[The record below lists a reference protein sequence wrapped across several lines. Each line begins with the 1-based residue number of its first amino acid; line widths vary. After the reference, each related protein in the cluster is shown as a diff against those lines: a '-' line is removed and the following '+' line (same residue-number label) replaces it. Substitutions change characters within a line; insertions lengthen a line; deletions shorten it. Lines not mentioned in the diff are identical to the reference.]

1 MRIETLLSS
10 NDHGELKKESKEVL
24 GLSGYLSPPFGQSTD
39 DYVEVHLLDTNG
51 GFIEKFN
58 SQHTTFED
66 DKIIL
71 NIGQDLRDQDYNRG
85 EFKVRYHFIRKMA
98 GGEEIVLTKT
108 VDGKPNIIHSGNP
121 ELTGVPMGQFFTDNE
136 GNAFIGENPPPNMM
150 DAQPLDIK
158 EWKFKIDEISPSR
171 TEVRIVP
178 QLINNEK
185 YIREFRDLVEPKRY
199 IPETAWAEYVD
210 GDTGLRGA
218 WNTISTNP
226 DDGLSKWWRPR
237 LQFVDN
243 VTKKADFGKLHWN
256 LFGRD
261 EPNRNL
267 PTQDGG
273 GQISWTGP
281 DSSRLEF
288 NIRREVEDE
297 GFKDT
302 MKGSTITIEKAYIV
316 GFESRPDVSL
326 NEEYTQEAGIPDLYI
341 QAIRVGDTKEYN
353 YSMYTMNGEV
363 YDPNSPGVQ
372 FYWEFGCGHRQ
383 EASTEPNASHTYD
396 TEGSFSPS
404 VIVMTP
410 NFQRTIEEVRTPNGR
425 ILNSIVT
432 TPPPGTSSI
441 GESQLDGKIILYNG
455 VGGTPKKSL
464 TNGDPAGDSTRWYIQ
479 NGYRR
484 HITTSANLL
493 LLRNALGQ
501 VPELDEEG
509 DVINQAADG
518 NWLPADISLPATM
531 INQFPIG
538 PNLTARSFTQGIS
551 TSVSLPTEDMGSEDG
566 QVYDPPVFLG
576 NVQEE
581 EEEDTDTNPNQTDD
595 NGENEVDDTFDD
607 GDSGQN
613 SGGGNA
619 FTVTLVN
626 SGAPAGSQVA
636 FQGDEYTPFN
646 VENSITKEF
655 LTSQIVSFK
664 GNGLGPAGVNPFVGF
679 FDDVDRTVP
688 SFPTQPDG
696 DEFVEIFLDSSRTFY
711 AKVESGA

>member
-1 MRIETLLSS
+1 MRIETALSP
-10 NDHGELKKESKEVL
+10 NDYRELKKESKEVL
-24 GLSGYLSPPFGQSTD
+24 GLSGHLSPPFGQSTN
-39 DYVEVHLLDTNG
+39 DYVEVHLLDTND
-51 GFIEKFN
+51 GFIEKFI

-66 DKIIL
+66 DKMVI
-71 NIGQDLRDQDYNRG
+71 NIGQDLRDRDYDRG
-85 EFKVRYHFIRKMA
+85 NFKVRYNFIRKIA

-121 ELTGVPMGQFFTDNE
+121 ELTGVPMGQFYTDEE
-136 GNAFIGENPPPNMM
+136 GNAFIGESAPANML
-150 DAQPLDIK
+150 DAQPLDLK
-158 EWKFKIDEISPSR
+158 EWKFKIDEISTSR

-178 QLINNEK
+178 QLINNLN
-185 YIREFRDLVEPKRY
+185 YIREFRDLVEPKTY

-210 GDTGLRGA
+210 GDSDLLNA
-218 WNTISTNP
+218 WNTISGDP
-226 DDGLSKWWRPR
+226 DHPTSKWWRPR
-237 LQFVDN
+237 LQFIDN

-256 LFGRD
+256 LYGKN
-261 EPNRNL
+261 EPSRNL

-302 MKGSTITIEKAYIV
+302 MKGSTITIEKAYIIDYQT
-316 GFESRPDVSL
+316 RPDVSE
-326 NEEYTQEAGIPDLYI
+326 NTNYQPEGAIPELYI
-341 QAIRVGDTKEYN
+341 QAVRVGDTKQYN
-353 YSMYTMNGEV
+353 FSMYTENGEV
-363 YDPNSPGVQ
+363 YDPNSQGVQ

-383 EASTEPNASHTYD
+383 EASTDPNASHTYD

-410 NFQRTIEEVRTPNGR
+410 NFQSTIEEVRTPNGR
-425 ILNSIVT
+425 ILDSIVT

-441 GESQLDGKIILYNG
+441 GESQLDGKIIKWNQNG
-455 VGGTPKKSL
+455 DTPIKSL
-464 TNGDPAGDSTRWYIQ
+464 TNGDPAGTGTRWYIQ

-484 HITTSANLL
+484 HITTDDNLL

-518 NWLPADISLPATM
+518 NWLPADIFLPSTM

-581 EEEDTDTNPNQTDD
+581 EEEEETTDTSPNDVTLTINTFFQDSTGTDD
-595 NGENEVDDTFDD
+595 LPKQVVNSQGETIVDVIIKVNGATYEQNQLTQSFPSGTQLNLEIVNGSTGQAPEDFGFVNWGTPNDDFTTNPRTITLNSDRTFD
-607 GDSGQN
+607 
-613 SGGGNA
+613 
-619 FTVTLVN
+619 
-626 SGAPAGSQVA
+626 
-636 FQGDEYTPFN
+636 
-646 VENSITKEF
+646 VE
-655 LTSQIVSFK
+655 V
-664 GNGLGPAGVNPFVGF
+664 GLA
-679 FDDVDRTVP
+679 
-688 SFPTQPDG
+688 S
-696 DEFVEIFLDSSRTFY
+696 
-711 AKVESGA
+711 

>member
-1 MRIETLLSS
+1 MRIETSLST
-10 NDHGELKKESKEVL
+10 NDHAELKKESKEVL
-24 GLSGYLSPPFGQSTD
+24 GLGGYLSPPFGQSTD
-39 DYVEVHLLDTNG
+39 DYVEIHLLDSDG
-51 GFIEKFN
+51 GFIEKFT

-66 DKIIL
+66 DKMIL

-136 GNAFIGENPPPNMM
+136 GNAFIGDNPPANMM

-178 QLINNEK
+178 QLINNDR

-199 IPETAWAEYVD
+199 IPETAWDEYVD
-210 GDTGLRGA
+210 GDFDLKNA
-218 WNTISTNP
+218 WNTISGDADAP
-226 DDGLSKWWRPR
+226 LSKWWRPR
-237 LQFVDN
+237 LQFIDN

-256 LFGRD
+256 LYGRN
-261 EPNRNL
+261 EPSRNL

-316 GFESRPDVSL
+316 GFESRPDVSI
-326 NEEYTQEAGIPDLYI
+326 NEGYTQEGGIPDLYI
-341 QAIRVGDTKEYN
+341 QATRVGDTREYN
-353 YSMYTMNGEV
+353 YSMYTMDGVPYN
-363 YDPNSPGVQ
+363 PNSQGIQ
-372 FYWEFGCGHRQ
+372 FYWEFGCGHKQ
-383 EASTEPNASHTYD
+383 EASTEANASHNYD
-396 TEGSFSPS
+396 TEGSYSPS
-404 VIVMTP
+404 VYVFTP
-410 NFQRTIEEVRTPNGR
+410 NFQKEITEVRTPNGR
-425 ILNSIVT
+425 ILDSVLT
-432 TPPPGTSSI
+432 TLPPGTTTI
-441 GESQLDGKIILYNG
+441 GESQLDGKIIKWNG
-455 VGGTPKKSL
+455 NGETPIKSL
-464 TNGDPAGDSTRWYIQ
+464 TNGDPAGTGTRWYIQ

-484 HITTSANLL
+484 HITTNDNVL

-501 VPELDEEG
+501 VPEVDGEG
-509 DVINQAADG
+509 NIINDDADG
-518 NWLPADISLPATM
+518 NWLPADVFLPSTM

-576 NVQEE
+576 NVQDEE
-581 EEEDTDTNPNQTDD
+581 EEEETTDTSPDDVTLTINTFFQDSTGTDD
-595 NGENEVDDTFDD
+595 LPKQV
-607 GDSGQN
+607 
-613 SGGGNA
+613 
-619 FTVTLVN
+619 VN
-626 SGAPAGSQVA
+626 SQGETIVDVIIKVNNAPYEQNQLTQSFPPGTELTLEIVNASV
-636 FQGDEYTPFN
+636 GDQSNGFGFVNWGTPNDDFTTNPRTITLNSNRTFN
-646 VENSITKEF
+646 VR
-655 LTSQIVSFK
+655 V
-664 GNGLGPAGVNPFVGF
+664 GLAV
-679 FDDVDRTVP
+679 
-688 SFPTQPDG
+688 
-696 DEFVEIFLDSSRTFY
+696 
-711 AKVESGA
+711 